1 MIAAPAMQETEP
13 RRKTYASPR
22 LTQYGR
28 VEKLTQSGGS
38 TQPDAHQ
45 SMQVH
50 PGQGGTP

>member
-1 MIAAPAMQETEP
+1 MTAAFASQETQP
-13 RRKTYASPR
+13 RRKNYASPR

-45 SMQVH
+45 SMQTH
-50 PGQGGTP
+50 PGQGGNP